1 MSTIYVCAAVNL
13 LADTG
18 DRMVTVSFIELLDD
32 QLFGLLNGGAPCQCM
47 TSTDSAAF
55 PYPCVEVHVKDAKE
69 LLLLLKMARNLR
81 ATAAQ
86 RRCGWR
92 CLREELR

>member
-1 MSTIYVCAAVNL
+1 
-13 LADTG
+13 
-18 DRMVTVSFIELLDD
+18 
-32 QLFGLLNGGAPCQCM
+32 M
-47 TSTDSAAF
+47 TRTDGAAF

-69 LLLLLKMARNLR
+69 LLLLLKLARNLR

-92 CLREELR
+92 CLREELRWIDPVSSGLRCHGSALLSH

>member
-1 MSTIYVCAAVNL
+1 
-13 LADTG
+13 
-18 DRMVTVSFIELLDD
+18 MVTVSFMELLGD
-32 QLFGLLNGGAPCQCM
+32 QIFDMLNGGAPCQCM
-47 TSTDSAAF
+47 TSTDGDAF

-69 LLLLLKMARNLR
+69 LLLMLEIAGKLR

-86 RRCGWR
+86 KRCGWR